1 MPSIQRALLGV
12 AALSLLA
19 ACNFYGTTSEAT
31 SAGDSGSGAATATIT
46 SSGGSGVTGFA
57 TSTGTSPPP
66 PADSVNATP
75 SVAGTVSVIPGA
87 QQTIT
92 VAFTTADGRPIS
104 GLGLSNTTLPA
115 DWSGPNNFTC
125 SVTSSGND
133 CVLTLTYAPTA
144 TETGTLGIG
153 YVYAGDAN
161 SPPLVTLSIPYA
173 ATTSNN
179 IVATPMPIGQITAA
193 SGTGAQ
199 SVSVNFTTDD
209 GNAATGLT
217 MLSDLSSLPAGWSTT
232 TPGFSCAII
241 SNGSGCQLVLNYVPK
256 TAGSGTLTLSYG
268 YTDHSGAAR
277 TSALNLPY
285 STTVNGNVV
294 AMVSPTGQIN
304 AIQKTGTQGVTV
316 TFTTDDGQSASGL
329 SLLSPLSALPA
340 GWSSAVSDFTCG
352 TISTGNGCQLALS
365 YAPTALTSGTVQ
377 LEYGYTGPG
386 GTFTT
391 GFLNVPY
398 AATTNDNLVAT
409 AAPSGRIDAI
419 VGELNPEVL
428 VTFTTDDTRTATSL
442 QLTTDLATLPSG
454 WTSSESSFSCAGVG
468 SGTTCQLPFT
478 YTPTAAAS
486 GTLTLRY
493 SYLNNAGESKS
504 GSLNIPY
511 RATTD
516 DSILGTV
523 NPASLAVVTGTSTA
537 LTVSFATDDGNPA
550 SALSVT
556 SGLTGLPAGW
566 SSAASSF
573 GCSSVSAG
581 TNCLL
586 TLTYA
591 PGSAASGT
599 LTLAYT
605 YLNDSGEAKTGTVS
619 IPYRATT
626 NDSIIG
632 TPNPT
637 SLTVVTG
644 TSNTLTVS
652 FATDD
657 GNPASALSVISGLT
671 ALPAGWSSAASSF
684 ACSSV
689 SAGGSCQLTLTY
701 QPTNPGSGTLAFGFT
716 YTNDSGSMKTGT
728 VSIPY
733 AATP

>member
-1 MPSIQRALLGV
+1 MPSIHRALLGIS
-12 AALSLLA
+12 ALSLLA
-19 ACNFYGTTSEAT
+19 ACNLDVTSSGAT
-31 SAGDSGSGAATATIT
+31 SAADAAAGVTTT
-46 SSGGSGVTGFA
+46 GSGGSGVTGFA
-57 TSTGTSPPP
+57 TSTGASPPP
-66 PADSVNATP
+66 PADYVNATP

-87 QQTIT
+87 TQTIT
-92 VAFTTADGRPIS
+92 VAFTSADGRPIS

-115 DWSGPNNFTC
+115 DWSGPNDFTC

-144 TETGTLGIG
+144 TETGTLSIG

-179 IVATPMPIGQITAA
+179 IVATPTPIGQITAA
-193 SGTGAQ
+193 SGAGAQ

-217 MLSDLSSLPAGWSTT
+217 MTSDMSALPAGWSTA
-232 TPGFSCAII
+232 TPGFSCAVI
-241 SNGSGCQLVLNYVPK
+241 SNGSGCQLVLNYAPK

-268 YTDHSGAAR
+268 YTDHSGTAR

-285 STTVNGNVV
+285 STTVNGNVI

-304 AIQKTGTQGVTV
+304 AIQKAGTQAVTV
-316 TFTTDDGQSASGL
+316 TFTTDDGQAARGL
-329 SLLSPLSALPA
+329 SLVSALSTLPA
-340 GWSSAVSDFTCG
+340 GWSSAVSDFRCG
-352 TISTGNGCQLALS
+352 TISTGNGCQLALT
-365 YAPTALTSGTVQ
+365 YAPLALTSGTVQ

-386 GTFTT
+386 GAFTT
-391 GFLNVPY
+391 GFLNIPY
-398 AATTNDNLVAT
+398 AATTNDNVVPS

-419 VGELNPEVL
+419 VGELDPDVL
-428 VTFTTDDTRTATSL
+428 VTFTTDDGRTATSL
-442 QLTTDLATLPSG
+442 QLTTDLASLPAG
-454 WTSSESSFSCAGVG
+454 WTSSESSFSCTGVD
-468 SGTTCQLPFT
+468 SGTACQLPLT

-493 SYLNNAGESKS
+493 TYLNNADESKS

-516 DSILGTV
+516 DSV
-523 NPASLAVVTGTSTA
+523 
-537 LTVSFATDDGNPA
+537 
-550 SALSVT
+550 
-556 SGLTGLPAGW
+556 
-566 SSAASSF
+566 
-573 GCSSVSAG
+573 
-581 TNCLL
+581 
-586 TLTYA
+586 
-591 PGSAASGT
+591 
-599 LTLAYT
+599 
-605 YLNDSGEAKTGTVS
+605 
-619 IPYRATT
+619 
-626 NDSIIG
+626 IG

-657 GNPASALSVISGLT
+657 GNPASALSVTSGLT

-689 SAGGSCQLTLTY
+689 TAGGNCRLTLTY
-701 QPTNPGSGTLAFGFT
+701 QPTIPDGGTVAFGFT
-716 YTNDSGSMKTGT
+716 YTNDSGAMRTGT

>member
-1 MPSIQRALLGV
+1 MPSIHRALLGIS
-12 AALSLLA
+12 ALSLLA
-19 ACNFYGTTSEAT
+19 ACNLDVTSSGAT
-31 SAGDSGSGAATATIT
+31 SPGDSGSGATTT

-66 PADSVNATP
+66 PADYVNATP
-75 SVAGTVSVIPGA
+75 SVAGTVSAIPGA
-87 QQTIT
+87 KQTIT
-92 VAFTTADGRPIS
+92 VAFTSADGRPIS

-115 DWSGPNNFTC
+115 DWSGPSDFTC

-144 TETGTLGIG
+144 TETGTLSIG

-173 ATTSNN
+173 AATSDN

-217 MLSDLSSLPAGWSTT
+217 VLSDLSSLPAGWSTA
-232 TPGFSCAII
+232 TPGFSCAVI
-241 SNGSGCQLVLNYVPK
+241 SNGSGCQLVLNYAPK
-256 TAGSGTLTLSYG
+256 TAGIGTLTLSYG
-268 YTDHSGAAR
+268 YTDHSGTAR

-316 TFTTDDGQSASGL
+316 TFATDDGQSASGL
-329 SLLSPLSALPA
+329 SLLSPLTALPA
-340 GWSSAVSDFTCG
+340 GWSSAGSDFTCG
-352 TISTGNGCQLALS
+352 TISSGNGCQLALT

-377 LEYGYTGPG
+377 LEYGYTSPA

-391 GFLNVPY
+391 GFLNIPY
-398 AATTNDNLVAT
+398 AATTNDNVVPT

-419 VGELNPEVL
+419 VGELNPDVL
-428 VTFTTDDTRTATSL
+428 VTFTTDDGRTATSL
-442 QLTTDLATLPSG
+442 QLATDLAALPAG
-454 WTSSESSFSCAGVG
+454 WTSTESSFSCAGVG
-468 SGTTCQLPFT
+468 SGTTCQLPLT

-493 SYLNNAGESKS
+493 TDLNNAGESKS

-516 DSILGTV
+516 DTILGTAT
-523 NPASLAVVTGTSTA
+523 PASLAVVTGTSTA

-573 GCSSVSAG
+573 SCSSVSAG
-581 TNCLL
+581 TTCLL

-599 LTLAYT
+599 LMLAYT
-605 YLNDSGEAKTGTVS
+605 YLNDSGESKTGTVA
-619 IPYRATT
+619 IPFRATT
-626 NDSIIG
+626 NDSVIG

-637 SLTVVTG
+637 SLTVVSG

-689 SAGGSCQLTLTY
+689 SAGGNCQLTLTY
-701 QPTNPGSGTLAFGFT
+701 QPTNPDSGTLALGFT
-716 YTNDSGSMKTGT
+716 YTNDSGAVKTGT

-733 AATP
+733 TATP